1 LCLWKEGKGEGKFQK
16 RDLMFENICLKAED
30 FLKLAVAF
38 GPFWFYLFIFLSGV
52 VENLFP
58 PYPGDT
64 VTFVGGYLAGTGL
77 LTFSLVFFSAS
88 VGCLA
93 GAMILYVLGKNKGR
107 RIFLKNKGQI
117 FNKTQLERVEVW
129 FKRYGEKVLIL
140 SRFLAGVRSLVALTA
155 GVGNV
160 KLQKMTGYTL
170 ISILLWNGMILFS
183 AFKVQKNW
191 REILAMIQVYN
202 KVVLTVVILI
212 VIVWLIKTLKG
223 KFVKNKI

>member
-1 LCLWKEGKGEGKFQK
+1 
-16 RDLMFENICLKAED
+16 MFENICLRAED
-30 FLKLAVAF
+30 FLKLAVTF

-64 VTFVGGYLAGTGL
+64 VTFMGGYLAGTGL

-88 VGCLA
+88 LGCLA
-93 GAMILYVLGKNKGR
+93 GAMILYILGKNKGR
-107 RIFLKNKGQI
+107 GIFLKNKGRI
-117 FNKTQLERVEVW
+117 FNKTQLEKVENW

-140 SRFLAGVRSLVALTA
+140 SRFLTGIRSVVALTA

-160 KLQKMTGYTL
+160 NVQKMTGYTL
-170 ISILLWNGMILFS
+170 ISIVLWNSIILFS

-191 REILAMIQVYN
+191 REILEMIQVYN

-212 VIVWLIKTLKG
+212 VIVWLIKNLKG
-223 KFVKNKI
+223 KFVKGKTQ

>member
-1 LCLWKEGKGEGKFQK
+1 
-16 RDLMFENICLKAED
+16 MFENICLKAED
-30 FLKLAVAF
+30 FLKLAVTL

-64 VTFVGGYLAGTGL
+64 VTFIGGYLAGTGL

-88 VGCLA
+88 FGCLA
-93 GAMILYVLGKNKGR
+93 GAMILYALGKNKGR
-107 RIFLKNKGQI
+107 GIFLKNKGQV
-117 FNKTQLERVEVW
+117 FNKAQLERVENW

-140 SRFLAGVRSLVALTA
+140 SRFLPGVRSVVALTA

-170 ISILLWNGMILFS
+170 ISILLWNSIILFS
-183 AFKVQKNW
+183 AFKVQENW
-191 REILAMIQVYN
+191 REILGMIQVYN
-202 KVVLTVVILI
+202 KVVLTVVII
-212 VIVWLIKTLKG
+212 VVIVWLIKIFKG
-223 KFVKNKI
+223 KFVKS

>member
-1 LCLWKEGKGEGKFQK
+1 
-16 RDLMFENICLKAED
+16 MFENICLKAED
-30 FLKLAVAF
+30 FLKLAVAL
-38 GPFWFYLFIFLSGV
+38 GPFWFYLFIFLSGL

-64 VTFVGGYLAGTGL
+64 VTFIGGYLAGTGL
-77 LTFSLVFFSAS
+77 LTFSLVFLSAS

-93 GAMILYVLGKNKGR
+93 GAMLLYVLGKNKGR
-107 RIFLKNKGQI
+107 GVFLRNKGRV
-117 FNKTQLERVEVW
+117 FNKTQLERVENW

-140 SRFLAGVRSLVALTA
+140 SRFLTGVRSLVALTA

-160 KLQKMTGYTL
+160 KVQKMTGYTL
-170 ISILLWNGMILFS
+170 ISVLLWNSIILFS

-191 REILAMIQVYN
+191 REILGIIQVYN

-212 VIVWLIKTLKG
+212 IIVWSITIFRAKSKNSKT
-223 KFVKNKI
+223 

>member
-1 LCLWKEGKGEGKFQK
+1 
-16 RDLMFENICLKAED
+16 MFEHICLKAED

-64 VTFVGGYLAGTGL
+64 VTFVGGYLAGAGF
-77 LTFSLVFFSAS
+77 LTFSLVFLSAS

-93 GAMILYVLGKNKGR
+93 GAMILYFLGKNKGR
-107 RIFLKNKGQI
+107 GIFLKNKGAV

-129 FKRYGEKVLIL
+129 FKKYGEKVLIL
-140 SRFLAGVRSLVALTA
+140 SRFLAGVRSMVALTA

-202 KVVLTVVILI
+202 KVVLTVVVVI
-212 VIVWLIKTLKG
+212 VIVWLIKVLKG
-223 KFVKNKI
+223 KFIKNRTQ

>member
-1 LCLWKEGKGEGKFQK
+1 
-16 RDLMFENICLKAED
+16 MSENIFLKAED
-30 FLKLAVAF
+30 FLKLAVTF
-38 GPFWFYLFIFLSGV
+38 GPFWFYLFIFISGL

-77 LTFSLVFFSAS
+77 LTFSLVFISAS
-88 VGCLA
+88 LGCLA

-107 RIFLKNKGQI
+107 GIFLKNKGKI
-117 FNKTQLERVEVW
+117 FNKAQLEKVENW

-140 SRFLAGVRSLVALTA
+140 SRFLTGIRSVVALIA

-160 KLQKMTGYTL
+160 NVRKMTGYTS
-170 ISILLWNGMILFS
+170 ISIILWNSIILFS

-191 REILAMIQVYN
+191 REILEMLQVYN
-202 KVVLTVVILI
+202 KIVLAVVILI
-212 VIVWLIKTLKG
+212 VIVWLIKILKG
-223 KFVKNKI
+223 KFVKS

>member
-1 LCLWKEGKGEGKFQK
+1 
-16 RDLMFENICLKAED
+16 MFDNIFLKAED

-64 VTFVGGYLAGTGL
+64 VTFIGGYLAGTGL
-77 LTFSLVFFSAS
+77 LTLPLVFFSAS
-88 VGCLA
+88 LGCLA
-93 GAMILYVLGKNKGR
+93 GAMILYILGKNKGR
-107 RIFLKNKGQI
+107 EIFLKNKGKV
-117 FNKTQLERVEVW
+117 FNKAQLEKVENW

-140 SRFLAGVRSLVALTA
+140 SRFLTGVRSLVALTA

-160 KLQKMTGYTL
+160 KVQKMTGYTL
-170 ISILLWNGMILFS
+170 ISIILWNSIILFS

-191 REILAMIQVYN
+191 REILGMIQVYN

-212 VIVWLIKTLKG
+212 VIVWLIKIFKG
-223 KFVKNKI
+223 KFVKS

>member
-1 LCLWKEGKGEGKFQK
+1 
-16 RDLMFENICLKAED
+16 
-30 FLKLAVAF
+30 LKLAVAF

-64 VTFVGGYLAGTGL
+64 VTFIGGYLAGTGL
-77 LTFSLVFFSAS
+77 LTLPLVFFSAS
-88 VGCLA
+88 LGCLA
-93 GAMILYVLGKNKGR
+93 GAMILYILGKNKGR
-107 RIFLKNKGQI
+107 EIFLKNKGKV
-117 FNKTQLERVEVW
+117 FNKAQLEKVENW

-140 SRFLAGVRSLVALTA
+140 SRFLTGVRSLVALTA

-160 KLQKMTGYTL
+160 KVQKMTGYTL
-170 ISILLWNGMILFS
+170 ISIILWNSIILFS

-191 REILAMIQVYN
+191 REILGMIQVYN

-212 VIVWLIKTLKG
+212 VIVWLIKIFKG
-223 KFVKNKI
+223 KFVKS

>member
-1 LCLWKEGKGEGKFQK
+1 
-16 RDLMFENICLKAED
+16 MFEHIFLKAED
-30 FLKLAVAF
+30 FLKLAIAL

-64 VTFVGGYLAGTGL
+64 VTFIGGYLAGTGL

-88 VGCLA
+88 LGCLA

-107 RIFLKNKGQI
+107 GIFLKNKGQI
-117 FNKTQLERVEVW
+117 FNKAQLVRVEDW
-129 FKRYGEKVLIL
+129 FRRFGEKVLIL
-140 SRFLAGVRSLVALTA
+140 SRFLPGVRSVVALTA

-170 ISILLWNGMILFS
+170 ISILLWNSVILFS
-183 AFKVQKNW
+183 AFKIQKNW

-212 VIVWLIKTLKG
+212 LIVWLIKTFKG
-223 KFVKNKI
+223 KFRKNKTGAEKQF

>member
-1 LCLWKEGKGEGKFQK
+1 
-16 RDLMFENICLKAED
+16 MFENVFLKAED

-38 GPFWFYLFIFLSGV
+38 GPFWFYLFIFLSGL

-64 VTFVGGYLAGTGL
+64 VTFIGGYLAGTGV

-88 VGCLA
+88 LGCLA
-93 GAMILYVLGKNKGR
+93 GAMILYALGKNKGR
-107 RIFLKNKGQI
+107 GIFLKNEGKV
-117 FNKTQLERVEVW
+117 FNKTQLEKVENW
-129 FKRYGEKVLIL
+129 FKKYGEKVLIL
-140 SRFLAGVRSLVALTA
+140 SRFLTGIRSVVALTA

-160 KLQKMTGYTL
+160 KVRKMTGYTL
-170 ISILLWNGMILFS
+170 ISIVLWNSIILIS

-191 REILAMIQVYN
+191 REILEMIQVYN

-212 VIVWLIKTLKG
+212 IIVWLVKIFKG
-223 KFVKNKI
+223 KFVKSKAQ

>member
-1 LCLWKEGKGEGKFQK
+1 
-16 RDLMFENICLKAED
+16 MFENICLKAED
-30 FLKLAVAF
+30 FLKLAVTF
-38 GPFWFYLFIFLSGV
+38 GPFWFYLFIFLSGL

-77 LTFSLVFFSAS
+77 LTFSLVFVFAS
-88 VGCLA
+88 LGCLA

-107 RIFLKNKGQI
+107 GIFLRNKGKV
-117 FNKTQLERVEVW
+117 FNKAQLERVENW

-140 SRFLAGVRSLVALTA
+140 SRFLTGIRSVVALIA

-160 KLQKMTGYTL
+160 NVRKMTGYTL
-170 ISILLWNGMILFS
+170 LSIILWNSIILFS

-191 REILAMIQVYN
+191 REILGMIQVYN
-202 KVVLTVVILI
+202 KVVLAIVILV
-212 VIVWLIKTLKG
+212 VIVWLIKIFKG
-223 KFVKNKI
+223 KFAKS

>member
-1 LCLWKEGKGEGKFQK
+1 
-16 RDLMFENICLKAED
+16 MFEHICLKAED

-38 GPFWFYLFIFLSGV
+38 GPFWFYLFIFFSSF

-64 VTFVGGYLAGTGL
+64 VIFIGGYLAGTGL
-77 LTFSLVFFSAS
+77 LTFPLVFFSAS
-88 VGCLA
+88 LGCLA
-93 GAMILYVLGKNKGR
+93 GAMILYVLGKNKAR
-107 RIFLKNKGQI
+107 ELFLRDKGAV
-117 FNKTQLERVEVW
+117 FNKTQLERVENW
-129 FKRYGEKVLIL
+129 FKRYGEKILIL

-160 KLQKMTGYTL
+160 RIQKMTGYTL
-170 ISILLWNGMILFS
+170 ISILLWNSIILFS

-212 VIVWLIKTLKG
+212 VIVWLIKIFKG
-223 KFVKNKI
+223 KFVKNRTQ

>member
-1 LCLWKEGKGEGKFQK
+1 
-16 RDLMFENICLKAED
+16 MFENIFLKAED
-30 FLKLAVAF
+30 FLKLAVTF
-38 GPFWFYLFIFLSGV
+38 GPVWFYLFIFLSGV

-64 VTFVGGYLAGTGL
+64 VTFIGGYLAGTGV

-88 VGCLA
+88 LGCLA

-107 RIFLKNKGQI
+107 GIFLKNKGKV
-117 FNKTQLERVEVW
+117 FNKAQLDKVENW

-140 SRFLAGVRSLVALTA
+140 SRFLTGIRSVVALTA

-160 KLQKMTGYTL
+160 KVQKMTGYTS
-170 ISILLWNGMILFS
+170 ISIILWNSIILFS

-191 REILAMIQVYN
+191 REILGMIQVYN
-202 KVVLTVVILI
+202 KVVLTVVIII
-212 VIVWLIKTLKG
+212 VIVWLIKIFKG
-223 KFVKNKI
+223 KFAKS